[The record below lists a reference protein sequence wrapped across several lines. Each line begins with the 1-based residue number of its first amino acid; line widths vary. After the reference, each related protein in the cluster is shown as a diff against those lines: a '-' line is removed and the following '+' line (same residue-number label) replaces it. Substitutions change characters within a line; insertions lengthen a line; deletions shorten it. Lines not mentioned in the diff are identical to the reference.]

1 MKTPRSRNLQKNLHD
16 DLHLVGYELALPTV
30 LCIEGRQSRG
40 GRTTLAMGYA
50 AAYADTIVA
59 PLAGE
64 WLSRHF
70 HRRFV
75 ECGRDSEANLAT
87 QAFYDKLGSCFG
99 QETAFLAA
107 LVSSPPDASVI
118 AGGAPAGAGVG
129 KARFAEHRIGD
140 DVLSRLMRGGGLV
153 RWTCS
158 GRVRAHHN
166 PKTGIAQVTFDP
178 LPGGIELS
186 SADKLAQSSARPFK
200 EAQVIGAWYGFGVP
214 IRDPAELAALLR
226 KSVGGVRHAPAQRA
240 AHA

>member
-1 MKTPRSRNLQKNLHD
+1 MKTTRSKNLQKNLH
-16 DLHLVGYELALPTV
+16 LAGCELTLPTV
-30 LCIEGRQSRG
+30 LSIDGRHSRG
-40 GRTTLAMGYA
+40 GRTTLAIGYA
-50 AAYADTIVA
+50 AAYADAIIA
-59 PLAGE
+59 PLVGE

-99 QETAFLAA
+99 QETPFLAA
-107 LVSSPPDASVI
+107 LVLSPRVAAAISGSAQP
-118 AGGAPAGAGVG
+118 GAAIGE
-129 KARFAEHRIGD
+129 ARFSERRINGD
-140 DVLSRLMRGGGLV
+140 SLSRFLRGGGLV

-166 PKTGIAQVTFDP
+166 SKTGHAQVTFDP

-186 SADKLAQSSARPFK
+186 SADKLVQSGTRPFK
-200 EAQVIGAWYGFGVP
+200 ETQVISAWYGFGAP

-226 KSVGGVRHAPAQRA
+226 KTLGEVRRAPAQRA

>member
-1 MKTPRSRNLQKNLHD
+1 MKTTRSKNLQKS
-16 DLHLVGYELALPTV
+16 LHLTGCELTLPTV
-30 LCIEGRQSRG
+30 LYIDGRQSRG
-40 GRTTLAMGYA
+40 GRATLAMGYA

-59 PLAGE
+59 PLVGE

-70 HRRFV
+70 HRRFA

-99 QETAFLAA
+99 QETPFLAA
-107 LVSSPPDASVI
+107 LVSSPPGATAISGSVYP
-118 AGGAPAGAGVG
+118 GADIG
-129 KARFAEHRIGD
+129 KARFSERRIND
-140 DVLSRLMRGGGLV
+140 DDLSRFMRGGGLV

-186 SADKLAQSSARPFK
+186 SADKLAQSGTKPFK
-200 EAQVIGAWYGFGVP
+200 EAQVISAWYGFGAP
-214 IRDPAELAALLR
+214 IRDPAELGAQLR
-226 KSVGGVRHAPAQRA
+226 KTLGGVRLTPAQRV